1 MKIGLRT
8 IKTAAAAALAMIV
21 ANSLHLL
28 YAPAAGI
35 IAVLSV
41 GNSKRT
47 SLMTGLNRL
56 LSLLL
61 ATAIAFICFHVIG
74 FNPVA
79 FGIYLLLFISLS
91 VKFGLE
97 DGIVVNSV
105 LVTHYLIEVSF
116 APQLLLN
123 EFLLMT
129 IGVGFALL
137 FNLAMPDLQKKLKED
152 QLVIEELFRKLLRQM
167 ALQLNQQGETNLI
180 EKCQGLLGFI
190 YEAQKRAKIDQ
201 ENQWIDPDAYFKEYF
216 AMRRTQLRVL
226 GDMIDL
232 LDKIFVEEEFV
243 EDIRHLLELTANE
256 FAEANDGKQIL
267 AEIMQVYE
275 NYRKKP
281 LPQSREEFENRA
293 RLFQFL
299 QSFTSFIEIKAEFA
313 KQDEG

>member
-1 MKIGLRT
+1 
-8 IKTAAAAALAMIV
+8 MIV

-79 FGIYLLLFISLS
+79 FGICLLLFISLS

-137 FNLAMPDLQKKLKED
+137 FNLAMPPSK
-152 QLVIEELFRKLLRQM
+152 
-167 ALQLNQQGETNLI
+167 N
-180 EKCQGLLGFI
+180 
-190 YEAQKRAKIDQ
+190 
-201 ENQWIDPDAYFKEYF
+201 
-216 AMRRTQLRVL
+216 
-226 GDMIDL
+226 
-232 LDKIFVEEEFV
+232 
-243 EDIRHLLELTANE
+243 
-256 FAEANDGKQIL
+256 
-267 AEIMQVYE
+267 
-275 NYRKKP
+275 
-281 LPQSREEFENRA
+281 
-293 RLFQFL
+293 
-299 QSFTSFIEIKAEFA
+299 
-313 KQDEG
+313 